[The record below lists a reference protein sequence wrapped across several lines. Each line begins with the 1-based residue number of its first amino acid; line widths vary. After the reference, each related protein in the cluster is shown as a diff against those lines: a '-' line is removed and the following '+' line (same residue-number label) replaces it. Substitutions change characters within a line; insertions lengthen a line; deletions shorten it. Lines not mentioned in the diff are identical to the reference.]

1 MDIDGTLVGADG
13 RVPESAAEAIRR
25 ARENGHKIFI
35 CSGRCR
41 CEMHENI
48 LCVPLDGIVGSAGAY
63 VEIDGRVIFHRSMT
77 EKMNAKL
84 LDYFLS
90 RGMAIL
96 LETNGEL
103 YGNDVAIRY
112 MQENADYCEVNGLPY
127 DKPLYDLVQPLADVQ
142 EPAKLA
148 VNKLIYITKK
158 YDPEEVRRDLG
169 EEFTVV
175 DSAIDMPGNSG
186 EVSENTGVL
195 MREAPRLKEQNFG
208 KYESTPRHGEEFEIA
223 KTHFIDHYEGGESM
237 LQMAQRIYNLL
248 DEVMAGDK
256 TYLLVAH
263 NGISRFV
270 ESYFHDMTNEE
281 FAAFGIRNCE
291 IRKYER

>member
-1 MDIDGTLVGADG
+1 MSTKYVFLDIDGTLVGADG
-13 RVPESAAEAIRR
+13 KVPDSAMKAIIQ
-25 ARENGHKIFI
+25 ARKNGHKIFI

-63 VEIDGRVIFHRSMT
+63 VEIDGKVVFHRAMT
-77 EKMNAKL
+77 EEMNVRL
-84 LDYFLS
+84 LDYFLT

-96 LETNGEL
+96 LETNREL

-112 MQENADYCEVNGLPY
+112 MQENADYCEANGLPY
-127 DKPLYDLVQPLADVQ
+127 DKLLYDLVQPLADVR

-169 EEFTVV
+169 KEFTVV

-186 EVSENTGVL
+186 EVSEIGMHKGVGIETAIRYYGADMADTIGIGDGENDMGML
-195 MREAPRLKEQNFG
+195 QTCAVGIAMGNANPILKEIAD
-208 KYESTPRHGEEFEIA
+208 YETSAVDEDGIKNAFM
-223 KTHFIDHYEGGESM
+223 HYG
-237 LQMAQRIYNLL
+237 LI
-248 DEVMAGDK
+248 
-256 TYLLVAH
+256 
-263 NGISRFV
+263 
-270 ESYFHDMTNEE
+270 
-281 FAAFGIRNCE
+281 
-291 IRKYER
+291 

>member
-1 MDIDGTLVGADG
+1 MSTKYVFLDIDGTLVGADG
-13 RVPESAAEAIRR
+13 RVPDSAVEAIRR

-77 EKMNAKL
+77 EKMNARL

-112 MQENADYCEVNGLPY
+112 MQENVDYCEANGLPY

-186 EVSENTGVL
+186 EVSEIGMHKGVGIDTAIRYYGADMADTIGIGDGENDMGML
-195 MREAPRLKEQNFG
+195 RACAVGIAMGNANPILKEIAD
-208 KYESTPRHGEEFEIA
+208 YETSAVDEDGIKNAFM
-223 KTHFIDHYEGGESM
+223 HYG
-237 LQMAQRIYNLL
+237 LI
-248 DEVMAGDK
+248 
-256 TYLLVAH
+256 
-263 NGISRFV
+263 
-270 ESYFHDMTNEE
+270 
-281 FAAFGIRNCE
+281 
-291 IRKYER
+291 

>member
-1 MDIDGTLVGADG
+1 MSTKYVFLDIDGTLVGADG
-13 RVPESAAEAIRR
+13 RVPDSTMKAIIQ
-25 ARENGHKIFI
+25 ARKNGHKIFI

-63 VEIDGRVIFHRSMT
+63 VEIDGNVVFHRAMT
-77 EKMNAKL
+77 EEMNVRL
-84 LDYFLS
+84 LDYFLT

-96 LETNGEL
+96 LETNREL

-112 MQENADYCEVNGLPY
+112 MQENADYCEANGLPY
-127 DKPLYDLVQPLADVQ
+127 DKLLYDLVQPLADVR

-169 EEFTVV
+169 KEFTVV

-186 EVSENTGVL
+186 EVSEIGMHKGVGIETAIRYYGADMADTIGIGDGENDMGML
-195 MREAPRLKEQNFG
+195 WACAVGIAMGNANPILKEIAD
-208 KYESTPRHGEEFEIA
+208 YETSAVDEDGIKNAFM
-223 KTHFIDHYEGGESM
+223 HYG
-237 LQMAQRIYNLL
+237 LI
-248 DEVMAGDK
+248 
-256 TYLLVAH
+256 
-263 NGISRFV
+263 
-270 ESYFHDMTNEE
+270 
-281 FAAFGIRNCE
+281 
-291 IRKYER
+291 

>member
-1 MDIDGTLVGADG
+1 MSTKYVFLDIDGTLVGADG
-13 RVPESAAEAIRR
+13 RVPESAVEAIRR

-77 EKMNAKL
+77 EKMNARL

-112 MQENADYCEVNGLPY
+112 MQENADYCEANGLPY
-127 DKPLYDLVQPLADVQ
+127 DKPLYDLVQPLADVR

-169 EEFTVV
+169 KEFTVV

-186 EVSENTGVL
+186 EVSEKGMHKGVGIETAIRYYGADMADTIGIGDGENDMGML
-195 MREAPRLKEQNFG
+195 RACAVGIAMGNANPILKEIAD
-208 KYESTPRHGEEFEIA
+208 YETSAVGEDGIKNAFM
-223 KTHFIDHYEGGESM
+223 HYG
-237 LQMAQRIYNLL
+237 LI
-248 DEVMAGDK
+248 
-256 TYLLVAH
+256 
-263 NGISRFV
+263 
-270 ESYFHDMTNEE
+270 
-281 FAAFGIRNCE
+281 
-291 IRKYER
+291 

>member
-1 MDIDGTLVGADG
+1 MSTKYVFLDIDGTLVGADG
-13 RVPESAAEAIRR
+13 RVPDSTMKAIIQ
-25 ARENGHKIFI
+25 ARKNGHKIFI

-63 VEIDGRVIFHRSMT
+63 VEIDGKVVFHRAMT
-77 EKMNAKL
+77 EEMNVRL
-84 LDYFLS
+84 LDYFLT

-96 LETNGEL
+96 LETNREL

-112 MQENADYCEVNGLPY
+112 MQENADYCEANGLPY
-127 DKPLYDLVQPLADVQ
+127 DKLLYDLVQPLADVQ

-169 EEFTVV
+169 KEFTVV

-186 EVSENTGVL
+186 EVSEIGMHKGVGIETAIRYYGADMADTIGIGDGENDMGML
-195 MREAPRLKEQNFG
+195 QACAVGIAMGNANPILKEIAD
-208 KYESTPRHGEEFEIA
+208 YETSAVEEDGIKNAFM
-223 KTHFIDHYEGGESM
+223 HYG
-237 LQMAQRIYNLL
+237 LI
-248 DEVMAGDK
+248 
-256 TYLLVAH
+256 
-263 NGISRFV
+263 
-270 ESYFHDMTNEE
+270 
-281 FAAFGIRNCE
+281 
-291 IRKYER
+291 

>member
-1 MDIDGTLVGADG
+1 MNTKYVFLDIDGTLVGADG
-13 RVPESAAEAIRR
+13 KVPASAMTAIRQ

-63 VEIDGRVIFHRSMT
+63 VEIDGKVIFHRAMT
-77 EKMNAKL
+77 EEMNARL
-84 LDYFLS
+84 LDYFLT

-96 LETNGEL
+96 LETNEEL

-112 MQENADYCEVNGLPY
+112 MQENVDYCEANGLPY
-127 DKPLYDLVQPLADVQ
+127 DKPLYDMVRPLDAVK

-169 EEFTVV
+169 NEFTVV
-175 DSAIDMPGNSG
+175 DSAIDMPGDSG
-186 EVSENTGVL
+186 EVSEPGMHKGVGIETVIRYYGADMADTIGIGDGENDMGML
-195 MREAPRLKEQNFG
+195 RACAVGIAMGNANPILKEIAD
-208 KYESTPRHGEEFEIA
+208 YETSSVGEDGIKNAFM
-223 KTHFIDHYEGGESM
+223 HYG
-237 LQMAQRIYNLL
+237 LI
-248 DEVMAGDK
+248 
-256 TYLLVAH
+256 
-263 NGISRFV
+263 
-270 ESYFHDMTNEE
+270 
-281 FAAFGIRNCE
+281 
-291 IRKYER
+291 

>member
-1 MDIDGTLVGADG
+1 MSTKYVFLDIDGTLVGADG
-13 RVPESAAEAIRR
+13 RVPESAVEAIRR

-48 LCVPLDGIVGSAGAY
+48 MCVPLDGIVGSAGAY

-77 EKMNAKL
+77 EEMNARL

-112 MQENADYCEVNGLPY
+112 MQENVDYCEANGLPY
-127 DKPLYDLVQPLADVQ
+127 DKPLYDLVQPLADV
-142 EPAKLA
+142 
-148 VNKLIYITKK
+148 
-158 YDPEEVRRDLG
+158 VRRDLG
-169 EEFTVV
+169 KEFTVV

-186 EVSENTGVL
+186 EVSESGMHKGVGIETAIRYYGADMADTIGIGDGENDMGML
-195 MREAPRLKEQNFG
+195 RTCAVGIAMGNANPILKEIAD
-208 KYESTPRHGEEFEIA
+208 YETSAVGEDGIKNAFM
-223 KTHFIDHYEGGESM
+223 HYG
-237 LQMAQRIYNLL
+237 LI
-248 DEVMAGDK
+248 
-256 TYLLVAH
+256 
-263 NGISRFV
+263 
-270 ESYFHDMTNEE
+270 
-281 FAAFGIRNCE
+281 
-291 IRKYER
+291 